1 MNKRQNFAIIIGF
14 ITNKSMKKIKLNTR
28 RRAIAASLIVIMSA
42 PLAMNI
48 LATIQRNGE
57 FGGTVGDIS
66 NMESRIPNRVGA
78 IKSRASQRK
87 QQREYWN
94 AMKKYQYRIRDGEE
108 GLVPPDVNDYQ
119 SILFYIRDKQLP
131 AQSKEEV
138 HGSAGEEGVS
148 SLQVE
153 ELGEKERHLLRR
165 YQRANNCPD
174 TLVNYGLAGFY
185 NLCKSVTKNP
195 TTKAR
200 RGLLNPRQWMNRDKK
215 SSAPTMKLRMQMLKQ
230 ALDRSNRKEN
240 TSPGR
245 PTPYIK

>member
-1 MNKRQNFAIIIGF
+1 
-14 ITNKSMKKIKLNTR
+14 MKKIKINTR
-28 RRAIAASLIVIMSA
+28 RRVIAASMIVVMSA

-66 NMESRIPNRVGA
+66 NMDSRIPNRAGA
-78 IKSRASQRK
+78 IKNRAMQRR
-87 QQREYWN
+87 QQREYWE

-108 GLVPPDVNDYQ
+108 GLTPPEINNYQ
-119 SILFYIRDKQLP
+119 SILFYLRDERVPVQP
-131 AQSKEEV
+131 KEEV

-148 SLQVE
+148 SLQIE

-185 NLCKSVTKNP
+185 DLCKSVTKNP
-195 TTKAR
+195 TTESR

-215 SSAPTMKLRMQMLKQ
+215 SYVPTMKLRMQMLEQ
-230 ALDRSNRKEN
+230 AKDRSNRKEN

-245 PTPYIK
+245 PTPYIKSAQ